1 MLFSKSSLFAIAA
14 AVGLVSAQTSY
25 PETPA
30 GSVKTHVVMV
40 SNKTGSLTFIPEEV
54 TAVPGDLV
62 QFHFYP
68 KVCNLLHQTMQG
80 DNKLMRSRWFRIT
93 PLHNRASPTL
103 ARHSQK
109 PMALRD
115 SGPVLCPLLLPTQ
128 LLVANF
134 KSQYRTCQD

>member
-14 AVGLVSAQTSY
+14 AVGLASAQTTY

-40 SNKTGSLTFIPEEV
+40 SDKTGSLTFSPEEV

-68 KVCNLLHQTMQG
+68 KVFSLLHLIMQG
-80 DNKLMRSRWFRIT
+80 DSKLTRPRWFRIT
-93 PLHNRASPTL
+93 PLRNRALPTL
-103 ARHSQK
+103 ARHSHK

-115 SGPVLCPLLLPTQ
+115 SGPVLCPLLLPIQ
-128 LLVANF
+128 LLVTNF
-134 KSQYRTCQD
+134 KSEYRTYQD